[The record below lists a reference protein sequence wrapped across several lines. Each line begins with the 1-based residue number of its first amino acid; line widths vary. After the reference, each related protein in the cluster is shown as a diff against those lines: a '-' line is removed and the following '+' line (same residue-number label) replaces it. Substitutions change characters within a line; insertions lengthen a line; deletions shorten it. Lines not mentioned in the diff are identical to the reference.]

1 MLAAPSSL
9 LLPMGLGVVFAAL
22 MVLTSPVLAG
32 VAMVALA
39 ALLFVVTRPLRG
51 FLLFCLLAP
60 AMPWMT
66 VTLGVR
72 ITTSEALLALTW
84 VGVAWSWLTG
94 RLPGITL
101 GPTERKAAYFLAWTV
116 VPLIMG
122 AVLVPWEGIPPV
134 NWVRYLLNVSPLAL
148 LPLLAPT
155 AKEREQVLLCLLIG
169 FAALSCISLG
179 FFFAGRDARLM
190 VPFLTTMQY
199 ANTAAIADIFGADPG
214 RMASP
219 WVHPNS
225 TGGALL
231 LAAPLGLF
239 YGVAHQGWRRALGWF
254 VALTALAGIVF
265 CGSRGA
271 LLAIAVLVG
280 WLAFKRAPYA
290 GRGMVLGVILAIIFV
305 MAYEPAQKR
314 FMSLFSSNDIST
326 GVRLE
331 EYKRFPE
338 NALRYPF
345 GLGFG
350 ADTPASSPEKD
361 VYGVSNLWLNY
372 WFKLGLPGMV
382 LFILIT
388 LAWWREVRL
397 RGSFQ
402 HIGPHNAMHIAT
414 VGTVLAALF
423 TGFIDHYF
431 SFTQVLIA
439 LFWLVMALSLHYARQ
454 PAGQGSDPA
463 PDAMPDAGSGR
474 SPSSLTPRS
483 P

>member
-1 MLAAPSSL
+1 MWSVSHPV
-9 LLPMGLGVVFAAL
+9 LLPVGLGVVFAAL

-32 VAMVALA
+32 LALVALA
-39 ALLFVVTRPLRG
+39 ALLFIVTQPMRG

-60 AMPWMT
+60 VLPWMT

-101 GPTERKAAYFLAWTV
+101 GPTERKAAYFLAWTL
-116 VPLIMG
+116 VPLVMG
-122 AVLVPWEGIPPV
+122 AILVPWEGIPPV

-148 LPLLAPT
+148 LPILAPT
-155 AKEREQVLLCLLIG
+155 PKEREQVVLCLLLG
-169 FAALSCISLG
+169 FAALTSLSLG
-179 FFFAGRDARLM
+179 FFLAGRDARLM
-190 VPFLTTMQY
+190 VPFLTAVQY
-199 ANTAAIADIFGADPG
+199 ANIPAIADIFGADPG

-280 WLAFKRAPYA
+280 WLALKRAPYA
-290 GRGMVLGVILAIIFV
+290 GRGMVLGVLLAVLFV
-305 MAYEPAQKR
+305 MAYEPAQQR
-314 FMSLFSSNDIST
+314 FMSLFSSNDVST

-338 NALRYPF
+338 NALRHPF

-350 ADTPASSPEKD
+350 AETPASSPEKD

-382 LFILIT
+382 LFIMVT

-397 RGSFQ
+397 PLRLQ

-439 LFWLVMALSLHYARQ
+439 LFWLVLALSLHYARQ
-454 PAGQGSDPA
+454 PADTPSADP
-463 PDAMPDAGSGR
+463 P
-474 SPSSLTPRS
+474 PRS